1 MELLISALGIIFVFA
16 LIVFVHELGHF
27 IMAKRSGVRVDDF
40 AFGFPPRIWSKKKGD
55 TRYSINLIPL
65 GGYVKIY
72 GDDGSDSDNPK
83 SYAGKPAYTKIIIL
97 LAGVFLNFML
107 AWFILFGGYLFGMQP
122 IIPGM
127 DNHKGVV
134 NNMKV
139 AVSSI
144 EEGSPADKEGI
155 QEGDIIKSI
164 DGEEFK
170 DTIGLISYIQD
181 KANQNKDEDVTLDTV
196 IERNG
201 ETIEKQVTTYK
212 IKQKIGDKEVE
223 VNRIGVVLE
232 TEGKV
237 SAPFFSALTASF
249 SETIKIMYLT
259 ILGVLDLFTKL
270 ITSFQV
276 SENVAGPVGLIV
288 ITSSFAQ
295 MGLPALLQFT
305 AILSVA
311 VGVFNILPIPGL
323 DGGHTL
329 IILIETAFRKKFS
342 TKTKNIIQ
350 FAGFGALILLMIAVT
365 FKDIFRF
372 VIM

>member
-1 MELLISALGIIFVFA
+1 LELLISALGIIFVFA
-16 LIVFVHELGHF
+16 LIIFVHELGHF

-40 AFGFPPRIWSKKKGD
+40 AFGFPPRLWSTKKGD

-72 GDDGSDSDNPK
+72 GDDGSDPDNPK
-83 SYAGKPAYTKIIIL
+83 SYAGKPAHTKIMIL

-127 DNHKGVV
+127 DSHKGVV
-134 NNMKV
+134 NNMKII
-139 AVSSI
+139 VSSI
-144 EEGSPADKEGI
+144 EKGSPAEKEGI

-164 DGEEFK
+164 DGKEFK
-170 DTIGLISYIQD
+170 NTIGLISYIQNE
-181 KANQNKDEDVTLDTV
+181 ANKDKSKDVTLNAV
-196 IERNG
+196 IERDG
-201 ETIEKQVTTYK
+201 KTIEKKVTTYK
-212 IKQKIGDKEVE
+212 TKQKAGNKKIE

-232 TEGKV
+232 ADGKI
-237 SAPFFSALTASF
+237 SAPFFTSLTASF
-249 SETIKIMYLT
+249 SETVKIMYLT
-259 ILGVLDLFTKL
+259 VLGVLDLFTKL

-329 IILIETAFRKKFS
+329 IVLIETAFRKKFS

-350 FAGFGALILLMIAVT
+350 FAGFGALILLMAVVT